1 MTQRSKEEK
10 GWVRATGTVGRRVRH
25 DIMNQYFEAA
35 GYFTNCAAS
44 IEDEIQKA
52 ALKDEIETS
61 QHRAYVVGAV
71 VLAAMAMETCIN
83 GIYLDAC
90 SKNRQKLKEL
100 DDQEIALLAEWWAFL
115 DERRAGTLFKYQ
127 HALLLVRKPKLP
139 PGENIYQNAKSLID
153 LRNALTHY
161 KPEWDDAKI
170 HETINNQ
177 LKGRFAVNPLAP
189 DAYLWFPEQC
199 LGSGCA
205 KWAVTTAEEFVRAFC
220 ERMGIAER
228 I

>member
-1 MTQRSKEEK
+1 VTQRSKEEK
-10 GWVRATGTVGRRVRH
+10 GGVRVSGAVGRRVYH
-25 DIMNQYFEAA
+25 DITGQYFEAA
-35 GYFTNCAAS
+35 EHFSNCATN
-44 IEDEIQKA
+44 IETEFQKTS
-52 ALKDEIETS
+52 LKDEAGQS
-61 QHRAYVVGAV
+61 QHRAYVVGAI
-71 VLAAMAMETCIN
+71 VLAAMTMETCIN

-90 SKNRQKLKEL
+90 GKNLKGL

-139 PGENIYQNAKSLID
+139 PERNPCKDADNLIF

-161 KPEWDDAKI
+161 KPERDDAKMYGKI
-170 HETINNQ
+170 RKRLEG
-177 LKGRFAVNPLAP
+177 KFDVNPLAP
-189 DAYLWFPEQC
+189 NAYLWFPEQC

-205 KWAVTTAEEFVRAFC
+205 KWAVGAAEEFVRAFC
-220 ERMGIAER
+220 EHLGIPER